1 MARAKKNMFDTPAG
15 ETVRAFA
22 DAAVAVAKL
31 RNDIPDREL
40 VDCIAKDGSTRG
52 DGLVALNGVRDVL
65 AESGRVYAHQDD
77 ILLTD
82 SRNTSFKV
90 LAVDGRA
97 EPKAGSKL
105 ATLVAAVQYFPN
117 KSTGEIE
124 QWEFRLPDVFCDQ
137 LFAMDRCSEKLPVV
151 DIYATHSVFANTFNL
166 RGPGYHADSRILVQG
181 PNLCPDVSAL
191 PAVPS
196 NRPRTVAESIDQLPH
211 HLRLLLKDFDWGSVV
226 DLTNAIGTLLMGLL
240 MNHFIEDGHPAVFI
254 RGNQPSIGKSLLA
267 KVIGMVFDGRRVAAI
282 KKSGDEEFDK
292 LLCAMLKK
300 RRRMVFLDNLRSKLD
315 SERIEQVITSP
326 KLMLRLLGSN
336 EFGEWDNDVLFVL
349 TSNNLVVGPD
359 LVSRNLVIDLYTE
372 GDPRKR
378 QTERKASSPLIFA
391 EVHRTDVLSELAAMV
406 LRWLDAGQPHGELNT
421 RFERVMEIVGGIL
434 TANGF
439 PGFASNAETAAD
451 EMDEDQQ
458 RMLELA
464 QEIVAG
470 THGAESIVHV
480 GQDASGAGRV
490 AGVWVPAFERL
501 KLIDA
506 KQHPDATIKSKGSR
520 VGKIFSSFID
530 RQLRVDHNGCAYVVT
545 IQKRDGSGNKR
556 YWYANVSG
564 VDVVEG
570 SSAEEP
576 EDCAVTPAAEATEGP
591 VTAQS
596 PLASAEPP
604 AGPEDRPRG
613 WMGAAARIPDPL
625 QPPR

>member
-1 MARAKKNMFDTPAG
+1 MMARRKKNMLNTPAG

-40 VDCIAKDGSTRG
+40 VDCVAKDGSTRG
-52 DGLVALNGVRDVL
+52 DGLVALSKVRDIL

-82 SRNTSFKV
+82 ARNTSFKV
-90 LAVDGRA
+90 LAMDGRA

-105 ATLVAAVQYFPN
+105 ANLVAAVQYFPN
-117 KSTGEIE
+117 QSTGEIE
-124 QWEFRLPDVFCDQ
+124 QWEFRLPDAFCDQ

-151 DIYATHSVFANTFNL
+151 DVYATHSVFDDTFKL
-166 RGPGYHADSRILVQG
+166 SGPGYHADSRILVQG
-181 PNLCPDVSAL
+181 PNLCPDVSVL

-196 NRPRTVAESIDQLPH
+196 NGPRTVAESINQLPH
-211 HLRLLLKDFDWGSVV
+211 HLRLMLKDFDWASVV
-226 DLTNAIGTLLMGLL
+226 DLINAIGTLLMGLL
-240 MNHFIEDGHPAVFI
+240 MNHFIEDGHPAVFV
-254 RGNQPSIGKSLLA
+254 RGNQPAIGKSLLA

-300 RRRMVFLDNLRSKLD
+300 RRRMVFLDNLRNKLD

-326 KLMLRLLGSN
+326 KLMIRMLGTN

-349 TSNNLVVGPD
+349 TSNNFVVGKD

-378 QTERKASSPLIFA
+378 QAERKASNPLRFA
-391 EVHRTDVLSELAAMV
+391 EVHRTEILSELAAMV
-406 LRWLDAGQPHGELNT
+406 LRWLDAGQPHGELNS
-421 RFERVMEIVGGIL
+421 RFERVTEIVGGIL

-439 PGFASNAETAAD
+439 PGFASNAEAAAD

-464 QEIVAG
+464 QEIIAG
-470 THGAESIVHV
+470 THGPESVVRV
-480 GQDASGAGRV
+480 GEDASRAGRL
-490 AGVWVPAFERL
+490 AGAWVQAFERL
-501 KLIDA
+501 NLIDT
-506 KQHPDATIKSKGSR
+506 KQKPEATLRSKGST
-520 VGKIFSSFID
+520 VGKIFSSFIG
-530 RQLRVDHNGCAYVVT
+530 RPLRVEHDHCPYVVT
-545 IQKRDGSGNKR
+545 IQKRDASGNR
-556 YWYANVSG
+556 SFWYANVDA
-564 VDVVEG
+564 VDTG
-570 SSAEEP
+570 MGGIAEEP
-576 EDCAVTPAAEATEGP
+576 NACTAAPATEGP
-591 VTAQS
+591 EGPVVAPTPPAPQAASEARAGGWMTAAAS
-596 PLASAEPP
+596 IPGPLEPP
-604 AGPEDRPRG
+604 R
-613 WMGAAARIPDPL
+613 
-625 QPPR
+625 

>member
-40 VDCIAKDGSTRG
+40 VDCVAKDGSTRG
-52 DGLVALNGVRDVL
+52 DGLVALSKVRDIL

-82 SRNTSFKV
+82 ARNTSFKV

-105 ATLVAAVQYFPN
+105 ANLVAAVQYFPN
-117 KSTGEIE
+117 QSTGEIE
-124 QWEFRLPDVFCDQ
+124 QWEFRLPDAFCDQ

-151 DIYATHSVFANTFNL
+151 DIYATHSVFDDTFKL
-166 RGPGYHADSRILVQG
+166 SGPGYHADSRILVQG
-181 PNLCPDVSAL
+181 PKLCPDVSAL

-196 NRPRTVAESIDQLPH
+196 NGPRTVAESINQLPH
-211 HLRLLLKDFDWGSVV
+211 HLRLLLKDFDWASVV
-226 DLTNAIGTLLMGLL
+226 DLINAIGTLLMGLL
-240 MNHFIEDGHPAVFI
+240 MNHFIEDGHPAVFV
-254 RGNQPSIGKSLLA
+254 RGNQPAIGKSLLA

-282 KKSGDEEFDK
+282 KRSGDEEFDK

-300 RRRMVFLDNLRSKLD
+300 RRRMVFLDNLRNKLD

-326 KLMLRLLGSN
+326 KLMLRLLGTN

-349 TSNNLVVGPD
+349 TSNNLVVLRD
-359 LVSRNLVIDLYTE
+359 LVSRNMVIDLYTE

-378 QTERKASSPLIFA
+378 QAERKSSNPLRFA
-391 EVHRTDVLSELAAMV
+391 EVHRTDILGELAAMV
-406 LRWLDAGQPHGELNT
+406 LRWLDAGQPHGELHS

-439 PGFASNAETAAD
+439 PGFASNAEAAAD

-470 THGAESIVHV
+470 MHGSESVVHV
-480 GQDASGAGRV
+480 GEDASGAGRV
-490 AGVWVPAFERL
+490 AGGWVQAFERL
-501 KLIDA
+501 KLIDP
-506 KQHPDATIKSKGSR
+506 KLHPDATIKSKGSK

-530 RQLRVDHNGCAYVVT
+530 RPLRVEHNGCAYVAT

-556 YWYANVSG
+556 YWYATVSG
-564 VDVVEG
+564 VDAGMEG
-570 SSAEEP
+570 SAEDPNACTAAPAMEAP
-576 EDCAVTPAAEATEGP
+576 EGSVVAPT
-591 VTAQS
+591 
-596 PLASAEPP
+596 PP
-604 AGPEDRPRG
+604 ASGEPQAASEARPRG
-613 WMGAAARIPDPL
+613 WMAAAASIPDPL